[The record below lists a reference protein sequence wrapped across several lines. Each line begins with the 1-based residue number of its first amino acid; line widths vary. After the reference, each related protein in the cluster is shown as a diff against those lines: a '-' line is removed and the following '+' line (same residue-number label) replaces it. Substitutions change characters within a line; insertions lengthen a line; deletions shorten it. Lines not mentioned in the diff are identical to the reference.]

1 MGFTL
6 SPWETVHTDEYR
18 AALQPILAI
27 FVRNVADQCQ
37 FYTIRGEWVH
47 REPGG
52 ARWAVSRFMDPDD
65 LNEILPYLPA
75 EEVAEEK
82 MNRLQPIDVH
92 APRGAGAKVIEQ
104 MSLFHQAAD
113 AVFRKHADRINRLY
127 EIIAPSEA
135 FADRTYMSL
144 KDIAMK
150 VLMKNDPSELTQPMM
165 WAIHRAIAQC
175 QNIMWDQMNNR
186 QNPIYEIYPQQGL
199 KDISQ
204 VREWVR
210 EYQEGIIQDT
220 TNESIFSIDSTLTA
234 MTRSLNPIATFVK
247 KARAAI
253 QQSRQTRPLSKSGFI
268 GPSTTRI
275 ETVEDGKPYRVIY
288 MQEFDDYEKTIIHY
302 LDVWATSSYVNA
314 YTHLASLGPMVLR
327 AIGMYE
333 GFELDES
340 RGFTLL
346 QELGVVTPWENRT
359 VYKLRNLRLPGHDGG
374 YGEVSR
380 LMLDARQEARVMM
393 PKDSMEGLRKDWGDM
408 PVFCIDSAETL
419 ERDDGVSLELV
430 DDDPSAFWVHVHVAN
445 PSAFITP
452 DSAMAKYA
460 ASLAESVYFPERKYP
475 MLNPKLTKDQLSLA
489 NDRPC
494 LTFSAKISVDGEMLE
509 KKIISGIVRNVHY
522 LTPRM
527 VGQGLGLTETDE
539 ESETLSIL
547 TVGGCMPTQPIDDS
561 DETAKALTDPEHIK
575 ILRKLLELGE
585 AARHKRA
592 QAGAPDFYSSARIAT
607 TYPVVY
613 LYKGIGKPFTI
624 NDKRIIQFEGDPI
637 ITLQRTTAAYGH
649 VAKMVSD
656 LMIIAGDVSASWC
669 SARHIPIPYRGI
681 LRNPEPA
688 SPPDVFKRDVLD
700 PKIAKNGHAQQH
712 DLLRYMRLVGQ
723 AHASHRPLDHPTLG
737 LPAYCKATSPLRRYV
752 DLYTHWQI
760 EAALR
765 HESATGTSLVGGIAS
780 DSDLDTLL
788 PFPRAHVEAFAE
800 GAIHREKKLAMAKT
814 SSMRHWI
821 CQALFRAFYFH
832 EASLPERFEVTAVD
846 GRRGHRGHRAG
857 WLREWNVKVLVG
869 EGDGEVVGR
878 EGGWRVGDVWEARL
892 VGVDT
897 YYKHIEMEPVR
908 LVERERGRER
918 VGKD

>member
-1 MGFTL
+1 M
-6 SPWETVHTDEYR
+6 
-18 AALQPILAI
+18 
-27 FVRNVADQCQ
+27 N
-37 FYTIRGEWVH
+37 
-47 REPGG
+47 
-52 ARWAVSRFMDPDD
+52 PDD

-92 APRGAGAKVIEQ
+92 APRGAGAKIIEQ
-104 MSLFHQAAD
+104 MSLFHRAAD

-127 EIIAPSEA
+127 EIIAPPEA

-144 KDIAMK
+144 KEIAMK
-150 VLMKNDPSELTQPMM
+150 VLMIKDPSKLEQPMM

-175 QNIMWDQMNNR
+175 QNIMWDQMNYR
-186 QNPIYEIYPQQGL
+186 QNPIYEIYPQQSL
-199 KDISQ
+199 KKISQ

-220 TNESIFSIDSTLTA
+220 TNEAMFSIDSTLMA
-234 MTRSLNPIATFVK
+234 ATRSLNPIATFVK
-247 KARAAI
+247 KARVAI

-275 ETVEDGKPYRVIY
+275 EIEEGNDKPYREIY
-288 MQEFDDYEKTIIHY
+288 MQEFDDNEKIIIHY
-302 LDVWATSSYVNA
+302 LDVWATSSYINA
-314 YTHLASLGPMVLR
+314 YTNLASLGPMILR

-374 YGEVSR
+374 SGEISR
-380 LMLDARQEARVMM
+380 LVLDARKEAKMLKL
-393 PKDSMEGLRKDWGDM
+393 KDSMEGLRKDWGDM

-430 DDDPSAFWVHVHVAN
+430 DDDPSTYWVHIHVAN

-452 DSAMAKYA
+452 GSAIAKYA

-475 MLNPKLTKDQLSLA
+475 MLNPSLTKDQFSLA

-494 LTFSAKISVDGEMLE
+494 ITFSAKISVDGDILE
-509 KKIISGIVRNVHY
+509 KKITPGIIHNVHY

-539 ESETLSIL
+539 ESETTSIL
-547 TVGGCMPTQPIDDS
+547 TVGGRMPTPSTEDS
-561 DETAKALTDPEHIK
+561 DQTTQALTDPNHIK

-592 QAGAPDFYSSARIAT
+592 EAGAPDFYSSARIAT

-613 LYKGIGKPFTI
+613 LSPHVGKPFAI
-624 NDKRIIQFEGDPI
+624 NDKRITQFSGDPI

-669 SARHIPIPYRGI
+669 SARAIPIPYRGI

-688 SPPDVFKRDVLD
+688 SPPHIFKRDVLD
-700 PKIAKNGHAQQH
+700 PKIAKHGGHASQH

-723 AHASHRPLDHPTLG
+723 AHASHRPLDHPALG

-752 DLYTHWQI
+752 DMFAHWQI
-760 EAALR
+760 EAAIR
-765 HESATGTSLVGGIAS
+765 HEAATKTSLIINKNNNNAS
-780 DSDLDTLL
+780 SSSPSPTDLNALL
-788 PFPRAHVEAFAE
+788 PFPHTAVQAFA
-800 GAIHREKKLAMAKT
+800 ATTIHREKKIALAKT
-814 SSMRHWI
+814 SSTRHWI
-821 CQALFRAFYFH
+821 CQALFRALHFR
-832 EASLPERFEVTAVD
+832 EAALPECFLVTAIA
-846 GRRGHRGHRAG
+846 GRRGKGGYYAG
-857 WLREWNVKVLVG
+857 WVGEWNVKVLMR
-869 EGDGEVVGR
+869 EGEVVRR
-878 EGGWRVGDVWEARL
+878 EGGWRVGDVWEGVL
-892 VGVDT
+892 GGVDT
-897 YYKHIEMEPVR
+897 YFKRIEMEAVR
-908 LVERERGRER
+908 LVERE
-918 VGKD
+918 V